1 MSGILRLWEA
11 RPVVS
16 LSKEMKTYSPK
27 AKEIKREWW
36 VIDAADKAL
45 GRTAAQVARLLMGKH
60 KPIYAAHIDTGDYVV
75 VVNAAK
81 VKMTGKKAEQKIYY
95 RHSGYPGG
103 LKSPSFKELFSR
115 DPVRVVELAV
125 RGMLPHNSLGR
136 AMFKKLKVYP
146 GNEHPHQ
153 AQTSFRQHGPELA
166 TPRHSELSEEPRR
179 GRSKPGKGEESRGAQ
194 GKLTD
199 SEKLPEE
206 R

>member
-81 VKMTGKKAEQKIYY
+81 VKMTGKKAEQKVYY

-103 LKSPSFKELFSR
+103 LKSITFAKMIETHPT
-115 DPVRVVELAV
+115 RVIEHAMK
-125 RGMLPHNSLGR
+125 GMLPHNPLGR
-136 AMFKKLKVYP
+136 DMLRRLKVYADDA
-146 GNEHPHQ
+146 HPHE
-153 AQTSFRQHGPELA
+153 AQVG
-166 TPRHSELSEEPRR
+166 
-179 GRSKPGKGEESRGAQ
+179 GRSGAEIDE
-194 GKLTD
+194 GG
-199 SEKLPEE
+199 SV
-206 R
+206 